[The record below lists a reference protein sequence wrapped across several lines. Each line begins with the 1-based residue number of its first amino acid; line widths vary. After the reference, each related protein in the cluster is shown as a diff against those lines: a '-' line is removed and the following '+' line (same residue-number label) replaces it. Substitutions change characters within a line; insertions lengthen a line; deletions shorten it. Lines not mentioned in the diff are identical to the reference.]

1 MEVDFTRNFLKI
13 LENLKN
19 EDILQKIQESIENV
33 INAKSIAEISNIK
46 KLSGHKVY
54 YRIKIG
60 DYRIGIEK
68 IENQMRFLTFLH
80 RKDIYKKF
88 P

>member
-1 MEVDFTRNFLKI
+1 MEVDFTKNFLKI
-13 LENLKN
+13 IENLKN
-19 EDILQKIQESIENV
+19 EELLQKIQDTIDNV
-33 INAKSIAEISNIK
+33 IAANSIVEVSNIK

-54 YRIKIG
+54 YRIKVG
-60 DYRIGIEK
+60 DYRIGLEK
-68 IENQMRFLTFLH
+68 IENQMRFLTFQH

>member
-1 MEVDFTRNFLKI
+1 MEVDFTKNFLKI
-13 LENLKN
+13 IENLKN
-19 EDILQKIQESIENV
+19 EELLQKIQDAIHNV
-33 INAKSIAEISNIK
+33 IIANSIAEIFNIK
-46 KLSGHKVY
+46 KLSGNKAY
-54 YRIKIG
+54 YRVKIG

-68 IENQMRFLTFLH
+68 IENQIKFLTFQH

>member
-1 MEVDFTRNFLKI
+1 MEVDFTKNFLKI
-13 LENLKN
+13 IENLKN
-19 EDILQKIQESIENV
+19 EELLQKIQDTIDNV
-33 INAKSIAEISNIK
+33 IIANSIAEISNIK
-46 KLSGHKVY
+46 KLSGYKVY

-60 DYRIGIEK
+60 DYRVGIEK
-68 IENQMRFLTFLH
+68 IENQMKFLTFQH

>member
-1 MEVDFTRNFLKI
+1 MEVDFTKNFLKI
-13 LENLKN
+13 IENLKN
-19 EDILQKIQESIENV
+19 EELLQKIQDTIDIV
-33 INAKSIAEISNIK
+33 IIANSIAEIPNIK
-46 KLSGHKVY
+46 KLSGYKFY

-60 DYRIGIEK
+60 DYRVGIEK
-68 IENQMRFLTFLH
+68 IENQMKFLTFQH

>member
-19 EDILQKIQESIENV
+19 EDLLQKIQDTINNV
-33 INAKSIAEISNIK
+33 IQANSIAEISNIE
-46 KLSGHKVY
+46 KLTGYKVY

-60 DYRIGIEK
+60 DYRLGIELVD
-68 IENQMRFLTFLH
+68 NQIRFLTFLH

>member
-13 LENLKN
+13 IENLKN
-19 EDILQKIQESIENV
+19 KELLQKIQDTIDNV
-33 INAKSIAEISNIK
+33 IAANFIAEISNIK

-54 YRIKIG
+54 YRIKVG

-68 IENQMRFLTFLH
+68 IENQIKFLTFQH

>member
-1 MEVDFTRNFLKI
+1 MEVDFTKNFLKI
-13 LENLKN
+13 IENLKN
-19 EDILQKIQESIENV
+19 EELLQKIQDTIDNV
-33 INAKSIAEISNIK
+33 IAANSIVDVSNIK

-54 YRIKIG
+54 YRIKVG

-68 IENQMRFLTFLH
+68 IENQMRFLTFQH